1 MDSQLFRMTE
11 QHARIDAQLR
21 AEQGRKGANWQKIL
35 TLKRLK
41 LRVKDLI
48 RRNLQ
53 RRAATQP

>member
-21 AEQGRKGANWQKIL
+21 AEQRRKGANWQKIL